1 MKNFSTFQLVVIG
14 LFLLFLIIGTLI
26 FAGILPGFRPPAGG
40 AAGEL
45 AVWGTVPE
53 TALRPIIDQFNKD
66 YKDYFTLRYEEK
78 ASANFEREFVEAK
91 ADNRAPDLLFLP
103 HELAFT
109 QRARL
114 APLPPD
120 FFSLR
125 QFRDTFIDA
134 GELLTDGAGV
144 LALPLVVDPLV
155 MYYNKNLLAEAGLP
169 SPPRTWTEFKVKSL
183 ALTTLDSR
191 RNITRSAAAL
201 GETKNIAQAKDLLAM
216 LFLQAGN
223 PIVGRT
229 AAGGAYVSQLNQ
241 SFGAALKPAVAVL
254 DFYTQFADPARP
266 NYSWNRSLPEARQ
279 AFIRGQTVFYFGYAS
294 EYSTITREN
303 PHLAFDV
310 ASVPQAEDN
319 QPKLV
324 LGRLLF
330 LAAVRGG
337 QRAAAAGQAAA
348 AFAGP
353 KFAGALAEALFLPP
367 ARRDLLGR
375 APASPASPNRGEP
388 AGGPANP
395 VMAIFYRAAI
405 LARAWPDPDPAAT
418 KKIFETMIESV
429 VTGRLR
435 STEAVAEA
443 DRQLQALLDS
453 IYGSN

>member
-1 MKNFSTFQLVVIG
+1 MKNLSAFQLVIIG
-14 LFLLFLIIGTLI
+14 LFLLFLVVGTLI

-45 AVWGTVPE
+45 VVWGPVPE
-53 TALRPIIDQFNKD
+53 IAMRPIIDQFNKD

-78 ASANFEREFVEAK
+78 ASAIFEREFVEAK

-134 GELLTDGAGV
+134 GELLTDETGV

-155 MYYNKNLLAEAGLP
+155 MYYNKSLLAEAGLP
-169 SPPRTWTEFKVKSL
+169 AAPRTWTEFKVKSI
-183 ALTTLDSR
+183 ALTILDSR

-201 GETKNIAQAKDLLAM
+201 GETRNIAHGKDLLAM

-223 PIVGRT
+223 PILVRSGDGYGS
-229 AAGGAYVSQLNQ
+229 ALNQ
-241 SFGAALKPAVAVL
+241 SFGTALKPAVAVL

-266 NYSWNRSLPEARQ
+266 SYSWNRSLPEARQ

-303 PHLAFDV
+303 PHLAFDA
-310 ASVPQAEDN
+310 ASVPQAEETN
-319 QPKLV
+319 WPKLV
-324 LGRLLF
+324 LGRLLS

-337 QRAAAAGQAAA
+337 SRAAAAGQAAA

-353 KFAGALAEALFLPP
+353 KSVSALAEALFLPP
-367 ARRDLLGR
+367 ARRDLLE
-375 APASPASPNRGEP
+375 RGPE
-388 AGGPANP
+388 NP
-395 VMAIFYRAAI
+395 VMTLFYRAAI
-405 LARAWPDPDPAAT
+405 LARAWPDPDPAGT

-435 STEAVAEA
+435 SNEAVAEG
-443 DRQLQALLDS
+443 DRQLQALLET
-453 IYGSN
+453 IYGRN